1 MSEPPTRTDADL
13 ALVAIA
19 LAGGC
24 IAVLYAGGVASA
36 LVSGHPVPHGHPLAE
51 LAAFAHAGDPSLAW
65 HAPVGPPVV
74 YWAVSAAVA
83 LAAAALVRFVWRLFR
98 PAQRSAP
105 GDDPTTIEGLADRR
119 QVERAAGAAQLLAQA
134 ATLRPSVTKPVPR
147 DVGLF
152 LGTSR
157 GVECWMGVRDSA
169 VVLGPPGSGK
179 GLTLVIPSILD
190 APGAVITTSTRPDN
204 LTVTLA
210 ARQADGRP
218 VGVFDPQGLAPGVPA
233 SLRWSPVRGC
243 ERPQT
248 AMLRA
253 AALTAGGAKGV
264 TDANFW
270 EQQTATAVRCLLHA
284 AAIAGRP
291 PSTLCEWSLSASSA
305 REAVSLLATNPA
317 ASPAWDRA
325 LDGIVSA
332 EQRTRDSIWAMV
344 ANTFAALAD
353 PGVLAAVTP
362 DEGSQFDPA
371 DFLRRRGTLYL
382 LGTASG
388 ASASAGLVSAFIE
401 DLVDVARRLA
411 AASPGARLDPP
422 LALVLDEAANYPLP
436 SLGSLMS
443 EGGGSGI
450 VTTPVLQ
457 SLAQARDRWGRET
470 ATAIWDSAT
479 AKIIL
484 PGSSNA
490 DDLADISRLLG
501 ERETVEQSQS
511 QQIGAGSGG
520 RSISTSTR
528 RQAILDPAA
537 IRTLRSGH
545 ALLLLRSAQP
555 IVLTLRPWIAR
566 RDARQLQTQRTQIE
580 QQIRAAALDEIGV
593 TYD

>member
-1 MSEPPTRTDADL
+1 VNDQQIRTDTDL
-13 ALVAIA
+13 ALLAIA
-19 LAGGC
+19 GVGGC
-24 IAVLYAGGVASA
+24 VGVLYAGGVTAA
-36 LVSGHPVPHGHPLAE
+36 VLAGHPVPHGHPLAE
-51 LAAFAHAGDPSLAW
+51 LAAFSHAGNPSLAW
-65 HAPVGPPVV
+65 HSPVGPAVIYWGVTALVV
-74 YWAVSAAVA
+74 VLAAVVVR
-83 LAAAALVRFVWRLFR
+83 LAWRLFHPTR
-98 PAQRSAP
+98 RNATS
-105 GDDPTTIEGLADRR
+105 DPNRIEGLADRR
-119 QVERAAGAAQLLAQA
+119 QVELAAGPAPLLAQA
-134 ATLRPSVTKPVPR
+134 HTLRPSLQKARPQ

-179 GLTLVIPSILD
+179 GLNLVIPSILD
-190 APGAVITTSTRPDN
+190 APGAVVTTSTRPDN

-210 ARQADGRP
+210 ARATDGRP
-218 VGVFDPQGLAPGVPA
+218 VGVFDPQGLATGVPA
-233 SLRWSPVRGC
+233 TLRWSPVRGC

-270 EQQTATAVRCLLHA
+270 EQQTQTAVRCLLHA
-284 AAIAGRP
+284 AALAGRAAA
-291 PSTLCEWSLSASSA
+291 TLAEWSLSASSA
-305 REAVSLLATNPA
+305 REAVSILATNPA

-325 LDGIVSA
+325 LDAIVSA
-332 EQRTRDSIWAMV
+332 EQRTRDSVWAMV

-353 PGVLAAVTP
+353 PGVLAAVSP

-371 DFLRRRGTLYL
+371 DFIRRRGTLYL

-422 LALVLDEAANYPLP
+422 LTLVLDEAANYPLP
-436 SLGSLMS
+436 SLGALMS

-450 VTTPVLQ
+450 PSMVVLQ

-470 ATAIWDSAT
+470 AGAIWDSAT
-479 AKIIL
+479 AKVVL

-501 ERETVEQSQS
+501 EREIVEQSQS
-511 QQIGAGSGG
+511 QQLGVGAGG
-520 RSISTSTR
+520 RSVSTSVR
-528 RQAILDPAA
+528 RQAILDPSA
-537 IRTLRSGH
+537 IRQLQAGH
-545 ALLLLRSAQP
+545 ALLLLRSAPP
-555 IVLTLRPWIAR
+555 ILLALRPWIDR
-566 RDARQLQTQRTQIE
+566 LDFRQLQAQRTQLE
-580 QQIRAAALDEIGV
+580 TQIMASALSDWS
-593 TYD
+593 TS